1 MTEQLTKERCRQ
13 IRILLSAMAATAVL
27 AIMAESVFESLFERL
42 SVRSV
47 VWDLLFGKCLI
58 PKGGVIGTAVFAAA
72 VLLIF
77 SLRYPGAARPLAAT
91 AWGLLTVVYLLRS
104 VLVLYRL
111 WWESAVQTTPS
122 DLTAAHRTAIVDS
135 GALILLFLLLA
146 VCALCN
152 KPAPANA
159 VCALIGISALL
170 PVETLLHAAD
180 TDAAPLL
187 MGPAASMHGLLLGA
201 LWVRYGSRRA
211 LPDALLWGALAAL
224 LLRTVVP
231 IGGEYPLPYPSSAG
245 LSAQATAWLT
255 AAGILT
261 VLIGRYCAGRAGR
274 AGHIVRAAGY
284 GVTAAGLL
292 AYAVGALSV
301 LPTIEGAVRAAG
313 LCCLAAAAIGQEVFL
328 VSPLQAAGTLVQLLP
343 QPDFWQRVGFS
354 AGHILLGFLLGAVCS
369 VVCSVAAERWV
380 WVGALLSPVVQLVK
394 ATPVASF
401 IILALVWVSGKSL
414 SILISF
420 LMVLPVLYGAVR
432 TGIESADPQLLEM
445 ARVFRLPLARRVK
458 AIWLPAVLPAFR
470 QGCSVALGIC
480 WKSGVAAE
488 VIGLPD
494 GSIGDALYRA
504 KITLSTGELFAW
516 TFVIILLSAAFEK
529 LFLALLDKA
538 VARVLGE
545 EGANA

>member
-1 MTEQLTKERCRQ
+1 MMWYLKKEKDMREKNEKTTKTEREKTRMKQKIKRRY
-13 IRILLSAMAATAVL
+13 
-27 AIMAESVFESLFERL
+27 
-42 SVRSV
+42 
-47 VWDLLFGKCLI
+47 G
-58 PKGGVIGTAVFAAA
+58 AAA
-72 VLLIF
+72 VVF
-77 SLRYPGAARPLAAT
+77 
-91 AWGLLTVVYLLRS
+91 W
-104 VLVLYRL
+104 
-111 WWESAVQTTPS
+111 
-122 DLTAAHRTAIVDS
+122 
-135 GALILLFLLLA
+135 LA
-146 VCALCN
+146 VWQFA
-152 KPAPANA
+152 A
-159 VCALIGISALL
+159 V
-170 PVETLLHAAD
+170 
-180 TDAAPLL
+180 
-187 MGPAASMHGLLLGA
+187 
-201 LWVRYGSRRA
+201 
-211 LPDALLWGALAAL
+211 
-224 LLRTVVP
+224 
-231 IGGEYPLPYPSSAG
+231 
-245 LSAQATAWLT
+245 
-255 AAGILT
+255 
-261 VLIGRYCAGRAGR
+261 
-274 AGHIVRAAGY
+274 
-284 GVTAAGLL
+284 
-292 AYAVGALSV
+292 
-301 LPTIEGAVRAAG
+301 
-313 LCCLAAAAIGQEVFL
+313 AIGQEVFL

-380 WVGALLSPVVQLVK
+380 WVDALLSPVMQLVK

>member
-1 MTEQLTKERCRQ
+1 MWYLKKEKDMREKNEKTTKTEREKTRMKQKIKRRY
-13 IRILLSAMAATAVL
+13 
-27 AIMAESVFESLFERL
+27 
-42 SVRSV
+42 
-47 VWDLLFGKCLI
+47 G
-58 PKGGVIGTAVFAAA
+58 AAA
-72 VLLIF
+72 VVF
-77 SLRYPGAARPLAAT
+77 
-91 AWGLLTVVYLLRS
+91 W
-104 VLVLYRL
+104 
-111 WWESAVQTTPS
+111 
-122 DLTAAHRTAIVDS
+122 
-135 GALILLFLLLA
+135 LA
-146 VCALCN
+146 V
-152 KPAPANA
+152 
-159 VCALIGISALL
+159 
-170 PVETLLHAAD
+170 
-180 TDAAPLL
+180 
-187 MGPAASMHGLLLGA
+187 
-201 LWVRYGSRRA
+201 W
-211 LPDALLWGALAAL
+211 
-224 LLRTVVP
+224 
-231 IGGEYPLPYPSSAG
+231 
-245 LSAQATAWLT
+245 Q
-255 AAGILT
+255 
-261 VLIGRYCAGRAGR
+261 
-274 AGHIVRAAGY
+274 
-284 GVTAAGLL
+284 
-292 AYAVGALSV
+292 
-301 LPTIEGAVRAAG
+301 
-313 LCCLAAAAIGQEVFL
+313 LAAAAIGQEVFL

-380 WVGALLSPVVQLVK
+380 WVDALLSPVMQLVK